1 MKKII
6 ALQVV
11 SLALV
16 STMAQS
22 NPPSDM
28 PKLTPEQEYEIF
40 TKDGLPLPGSGV
52 HIIPL
57 AKMQSVN
64 LTQERSRIKSLTV
77 KGYVDE
83 YNSNAVE
90 LLTIQ
95 EAIKQDLI
103 STGSNINPTN
113 THIHIKFEDMQIA
126 YDYKAVPST
135 VAEESLGFAANGAY
149 LNEKGWS
156 GVVQF
161 FKPKGLPSTDVCS
174 YRQSNLQLTGGA
186 ANLAKELVTYIV
198 NNKPPYNILKVS
210 KFFMFDFSHNVE
222 FIGGM
227 EIYNDQYLIIT
238 VGIEDKDSLIC
249 YIDISNIKNLFS

>member
-6 ALQVV
+6 ALHVV
-11 SLALV
+11 SLALA

-198 NNKPPYNILKVS
+198 NNKPTIIEAAGNQASGYSYTVEWYDDNFRHVLECADKMYLKSTSDAVIELAKQIDSTVS
-210 KFFMFDFSHNVE
+210 
-222 FIGGM
+222 
-227 EIYNDQYLIIT
+227 
-238 VGIEDKDSLIC
+238 
-249 YIDISNIKNLFS
+249 

>member
-6 ALQVV
+6 ALHVV
-11 SLALV
+11 SLALA

-64 LTQERSRIKSLTV
+64 LTQERSRIKSLTG

-113 THIHIKFEDMQIA
+113 THIHMKFEDMQIA

-186 ANLAKELVTYIV
+186 ANLAKELVTYNV
-198 NNKPPYNILKVS
+198 NNKPTIIEAAGNKASGYGYTVEWYDDNFRHVLECADKMYS
-210 KFFMFDFSHNVE
+210 KPTADAV
-222 FIGGM
+222 
-227 EIYNDQYLIIT
+227 
-238 VGIEDKDSLIC
+238 IELAKQ
-249 YIDISNIKNLFS
+249 IDSNIS

>member
-6 ALQVV
+6 ALHVV
-11 SLALV
+11 GLALA
-16 STMAQS
+16 STIAQS

-40 TKDGLPLPGSGV
+40 TKDGLPPPGSGI

-64 LTQERSRIKSLTV
+64 LTQERARIKSLAS
-77 KGYVDE
+77 KGYVDK

-95 EAIKQDLI
+95 ETIKQDLV
-103 STGSNINPTN
+103 STGSNSNLTG
-113 THIHIKFEDMQIA
+113 THIHMKYEDMQIA
-126 YDYKAVPST
+126 YDYKPVPST
-135 VAEESLGFAANGAY
+135 VSEKSLGFAATGAY
-149 LNEKGWS
+149 FNEKGWS

-161 FKPKGLPSTDVCS
+161 FKPKGLPPADVCS

-186 ANLAKELVTYIV
+186 ANLAKELVTYSV
-198 NNKPPYNILKVS
+198 NNKEL
-210 KFFMFDFSHNVE
+210 
-222 FIGGM
+222 
-227 EIYNDQYLIIT
+227 
-238 VGIEDKDSLIC
+238 
-249 YIDISNIKNLFS
+249 